1 MNYKPARYI
10 SEVGKDGRR
19 WRDAIDVDGE
29 EEQHQQL
36 DAKGGKVSVLYS
48 FLDEQGGKVCVSYSF
63 LDDQGGKT
71 HEMFLVIIHLLWKHM
86 WI

>member
-19 WRDAIDVDGE
+19 WGDAIDVDGE

-48 FLDEQGGKVCVSYSF
+48 FLD
-63 LDDQGGKT
+63 DQGGKT